1 MNKQVY
7 IQPAIN
13 IATIA
18 PQQLIAA
25 SRLGIYSDTTVNDES
40 GLAKGRDGQD
50 EDAGASWGNMW

>member
-25 SRLGIYSDTTVNDES
+25 SRLGIYDDEVNNTS

-50 EDAGASWGNMW
+50 EDAGASWGDMW